1 MRRSFLV
8 FFLSAALLCGTVGLV
23 PSKEAFALP
32 PQPIPLNDAA
42 SDLIAA
48 VNALRL
54 SNGLPPYNIH
64 PILMQTA
71 QNQANYMASIGVVT
85 HEGPGG
91 ISLTERLLNAGY
103 PLAGDLSLGGFRA
116 ENITA
121 GVNMT
126 PAAAV
131 AQWTGD
137 APHLNTMLSPNL
149 QDIGAGV
156 ARMDDKIYYVID
168 CARPTSNGL
177 PQPYTPA
184 PGSGTAAASAA
195 EYMIPVVT
203 STADTQGR
211 VYHEVQYGQTLW
223 SIAIAYGT
231 KIDLIRRLNNLP
243 STEIYPG
250 QKLLIL
256 QLATPTAVPPTT
268 TPLPPTPT
276 SFAPSTS
283 TLLPVPTDTVT
294 SVPPALEP
302 LAQPY
307 NGFIVVL
314 ITSLAFFAGG
324 LVTWLTG
331 RARRQ

>member
-1 MRRSFLV
+1 M
-8 FFLSAALLCGTVGLV
+8 
-23 PSKEAFALP
+23 
-32 PQPIPLNDAA
+32 PLNDTA

-48 VNALRL
+48 VNALRV
-54 SNGLPPYNIH
+54 SNGLPPYNVH

-121 GVNMT
+121 GVNMS

-131 AQWTGD
+131 AQWTED

-149 QDIGAGV
+149 RDIGAGV
-156 ARMDDKIYYVID
+156 ARVGDKVYYVID
-168 CARPTSNGL
+168 CARPTDNGL
-177 PQPYTPA
+177 PQPFTPS

-195 EYMIPVVT
+195 EYMMPVIT
-203 STADTQGR
+203 STPDSQGR

-243 STEIYPG
+243 STDIYPG

-256 QLATPTAVPPTT
+256 QVDTPTPVPPTV
-268 TPLPPTPT
+268 TPLPLTATPFTTPT
-276 SFAPSTS
+276 SVSAPTA
-283 TLLPVPTDTVT
+283 TATN
-294 SVPPALEP
+294 PPP
-302 LAQPY
+302 SPSSSSRQY
-307 NGFIVVL
+307 NGLTVVL
-314 ITSLAFFAGG
+314 IASLAFLAGG
-324 LVTWLTG
+324 LFTWLGG
-331 RARRQ
+331 RSATPSRKDVI

>member
-1 MRRSFLV
+1 MRRSSLWLFLI
-8 FFLSAALLCGTVGLV
+8 AALLSGTFGLV
-23 PSKEAFALP
+23 PPNKAFALP
-32 PQPIPLNDAA
+32 PQPIPLNDTANE
-42 SDLIAA
+42 LIAA
-48 VNALRL
+48 VNALRA

-91 ISLTERLLNAGY
+91 ITLTERLLNAGY

-131 AQWTGD
+131 AQWTED

-156 ARMDDKIYYVID
+156 ARVGDKVYYVID

-203 STADTQGR
+203 STPDSQGR

-256 QLATPTAVPPTT
+256 QVATPTPVPPTA
-268 TPLPPTPT
+268 TPPPATPT
-276 SFAPSTS
+276 SFTPPAP
-283 TLLPVPTDTVT
+283 LPEPTDTVT
-294 SVPPALEP
+294 NIPPSPTPAAQQHNG
-302 LAQPY
+302 LA
-307 NGFIVVL
+307 VVL
-314 ITSLAFFAGG
+314 IASLAFLAGG
-324 LVTWLTG
+324 FVTWLSG
-331 RARRQ
+331 RARRE